1 PVNYLIGEY
10 ECKLD
15 AKGRR
20 VVPAALK
27 RQLPDVERDGL
38 VVNRGFEKNLVIY
51 TRSEWNKILKRLSRL
66 NQFQPKNRDF
76 VRKFMSGATEL
87 MLDSAGTVLF
97 PKGLL
102 DYAEVGNELVLAC
115 NLEKIGV
122 WSKAKYEEQ
131 LGAISEDDF
140 SDLAAQ
146 VMGGFDL
153 EGGRDDE

>member
-1 PVNYLIGEY
+1 MNYLIGEY

-15 AKGRR
+15 TKGRM

-27 RQLPDVERDGL
+27 RQLPDVEREGL

-51 TRSEWNKILKRLSRL
+51 TRAEWNKILRQLSKL

-87 MLDSAGTVLF
+87 MLDAAGRVLL
-97 PKGLL
+97 PKNLL
-102 DYAEVGNELVLAC
+102 EYAEVGNELVLAC
-115 NLEKIGV
+115 NLEKIEV

-131 LGAISEDDF
+131 LTAISEEDF
-140 SDLAAQ
+140 SDLADQ
-146 VMGGFDL
+146 VMGGFNM
-153 EGGRDDE
+153 EGGLDG